1 MSGINVPPV
10 LIVGFNRPE
19 YTQQVFD
26 VVRQAKPKQL
36 FLALDAPRDNRPD
49 DIPGYET
56 CKKIFDSVDWDCE
69 VKCNYATEN
78 MGCRDRMVSAIT
90 WLFDN
95 VEQGIIFEDDVVP
108 DITFFRYCGEL
119 LEKYKTDTRIGMIA
133 GHDEHL
139 HPECVPTYG
148 DSYYFDRMATISGWA
163 TWRRAW
169 KLFQP
174 DMGFWPELSKRFEL
188 FDVIFR
194 SKAYTRR
201 RARYSWQLYRREAG
215 AWAGIWMNTL
225 YKENMLC
232 IHPARNLISHIGVK
246 SVRAGL
252 RDSPYDNR
260 KRFAMQ
266 FPLKHPIAMIPNEV
280 SEHYYLRDICCFDF
294 TLRQKIGRVAYR
306 IFAKLARELKHLKE
320 KVVTR

>member
-1 MSGINVPPV
+1 MSEVMVPPV

-26 VVRQAKPKQL
+26 VVRQAKPAQL
-36 FLALDAPRDNRPD
+36 FLALDAPRDGRPD
-49 DIPGYET
+49 DLPGYEA
-56 CKKIFDSVDWDCE
+56 CKKIFDSVDWPCD
-69 VKCNYATEN
+69 VKRNYAEKN

-90 WLFDN
+90 WFFEN
-95 VEQGIIFEDDVVP
+95 VERGIIFEDDVVP

-119 LEKYKTDTRIGMIA
+119 LEKYKEDTRVGMIA

-139 HPECVPTYG
+139 HPECVPTFG

-174 DMGFWPELSKRFEL
+174 NMDFWPELSKRFDM
-188 FDVIFR
+188 FNVVFR
-194 SKAYTRR
+194 SKEYTRSR
-201 RARYSWQLYRREAG
+201 CRYSWQLYRREAG
-215 AWAGIWMNTL
+215 AWAGIWVNTL

-232 IHPARNLISHIGVK
+232 IHPDRSLVSHIGVR

-260 KRFAMQ
+260 TRYPMA
-266 FPLKHPIAMIPNEV
+266 FPLKHPIAMIPNEI
-280 SEHYYLRDICCFDF
+280 SEYYYLRDICCFDF
-294 TLRQKIGRVAYR
+294 TLWQKISRFSSRVVSKLGREVKA
-306 IFAKLARELKHLKE
+306 IQS
-320 KVVTR
+320 KVISR

>member
-1 MSGINVPPV
+1 
-10 LIVGFNRPE
+10 
-19 YTQQVFD
+19 
-26 VVRQAKPKQL
+26 
-36 FLALDAPRDNRPD
+36 
-49 DIPGYET
+49 
-56 CKKIFDSVDWDCE
+56 
-69 VKCNYATEN
+69 
-78 MGCRDRMVSAIT
+78 
-90 WLFDN
+90 
-95 VEQGIIFEDDVVP
+95 
-108 DITFFRYCGEL
+108 
-119 LEKYKTDTRIGMIA
+119 
-133 GHDEHL
+133 
-139 HPECVPTYG
+139 
-148 DSYYFDRMATISGWA
+148 
-163 TWRRAW
+163 
-169 KLFQP
+169 
-174 DMGFWPELSKRFEL
+174 
-188 FDVIFR
+188 
-194 SKAYTRR
+194 
-201 RARYSWQLYRREAG
+201 
-215 AWAGIWMNTL
+215 MNTL